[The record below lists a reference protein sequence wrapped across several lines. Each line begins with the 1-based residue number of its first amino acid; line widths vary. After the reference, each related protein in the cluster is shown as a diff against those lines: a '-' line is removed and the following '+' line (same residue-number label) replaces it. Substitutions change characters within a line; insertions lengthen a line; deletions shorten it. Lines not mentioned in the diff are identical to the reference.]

1 MKAGGIDM
9 DVRAGDLKIG
19 AVLGIG
25 KYAPVGSNKMPST
38 VLWLKAS
45 DDCTLVAK
53 HVLDY
58 LIFDGREKIGVSNG
72 WNEFI
77 GNPDYYL
84 SNLQQYLNSDALD
97 WFMPMHDHDTPPD
110 RSHSPCGG
118 EYEGVPGFLHL
129 FQPHEKASFVSGVRL
144 LRIND
149 LAAGSDSRFPLFK
162 KKGIRATATD
172 DLKEVRPMRVPA
184 GTYVSYW
191 MMDRRGS
198 DGPNSALTLGKGVG
212 AVYVRN
218 PNNIKPLVR
227 GGADQE
233 FGLRGGTE
241 NVAGIVGF
249 GKACEIMKKKMR
261 EIDVHTSAIKQNFY
275 RVLTF
280 FLAEHGLEHIVHVNG
295 EPVIHSGKIL
305 NLRFDGVDAE
315 TLILMADSLGICLS
329 AGSACHSHASEPS
342 RVLLAA
348 GLFPDEARSSVR
360 ISFSRQNTAEEVE
373 DAAKKI
379 AECVSV
385 LHGNST

>member
-1 MKAGGIDM
+1 M

-118 EYEGVPGFLHL
+118 EYDGVPGFLHL

-198 DGPNSALTLGKGVG
+198 DGPNSALTLGKSGWFE
-212 AVYVRN
+212 
-218 PNNIKPLVR
+218 
-227 GGADQE
+227 Q
-233 FGLRGGTE
+233 
-241 NVAGIVGF
+241 NVAYYASGVRPVVQIDSDVIVDATDSGF
-249 GKACEIMKKKMR
+249 YMIRPFAA
-261 EIDVHTSAIKQNFY
+261 DDHP
-275 RVLTF
+275 
-280 FLAEHGLEHIVHVNG
+280 EHIENNK
-295 EPVIHSGKIL
+295 EENIL
-305 NLRFDGVDAE
+305 DFFGWA
-315 TLILMADSLGICLS
+315 
-329 AGSACHSHASEPS
+329 
-342 RVLLAA
+342 
-348 GLFPDEARSSVR
+348 
-360 ISFSRQNTAEEVE
+360 
-373 DAAKKI
+373 
-379 AECVSV
+379 
-385 LHGNST
+385 